1 MITSLNSV
9 TLFKEI
15 PPERS
20 MPYKDRHRVIHVRNQ
35 EAIKEMMKVEKR
47 ATLREIQ
54 EKTVAK
60 ITQERETQKYF
71 ADQYRLLNV
80 I

>member
-1 MITSLNSV
+1 MITSINSV
-9 TLFKEI
+9 ILFKEI
-15 PPERS
+15 PPERNI
-20 MPYKDRHRVIHVRNQ
+20 PYQDRHRKIHARNL

-47 ATLREIQ
+47 TILREIL

>member
-1 MITSLNSV
+1 MITSVTSV
-9 TLFKEI
+9 ILFKEI
-15 PPERS
+15 PPERD
-20 MPYKDRHRVIHVRNQ
+20 MPYKDRHRTIHARNQ

-47 ATLREIQ
+47 TILREIQ

-60 ITQERETQKYF
+60 IIQERETQKHF

>member
-1 MITSLNSV
+1 MITSINSV
-9 TLFKEI
+9 ILFKEI
-15 PPERS
+15 PPERNIL
-20 MPYKDRHRVIHVRNQ
+20 YQDRHRKIHARNQ

-47 ATLREIQ
+47 TILREIL